1 MPIPPTRPCIARR
14 GLVLGVLTLTACSRA
29 PQAEG
34 PRYGAASALGG
45 ERLRLAVHPLHN
57 PARLSR
63 AYQPLIDHLNGQLG
77 TPRLDLEASRDYA
90 RFEDK
95 FRLRSPALL
104 LPNPWQT
111 LQAMATGYRVVAMAG
126 DAEDFRGL
134 WIVRRD
140 SPLRRPT
147 DLRGHAVAFPAPT
160 ALAACV
166 MPQWFLHRQGLDVL
180 RDLDTRYVGSQE
192 STLLNVLSGQVS
204 AGGTWPPVWRAFQRD
219 HPEQAAELRVAW
231 ETPPLVNN
239 SVMVRDDLPADF
251 VDRVRTALLTLQDSP
266 AGGEILRA
274 IETAGFFPATDDTY
288 APVREFVA
296 RFEREV
302 RPVDPN
308 G

>member
-1 MPIPPTRPCIARR
+1 MPSPLICPCTTRR
-14 GLVLGVLTLTACSRA
+14 GLLLAALTLTACSRD

-34 PRYGAASALGG
+34 PRYGPSSALAG
-45 ERLRLAVHPLHN
+45 ELLRLAVHPLHN

-63 AYQPLIDHLNGQLG
+63 AYQPLLDHLNRQLAG
-77 TPRLDLEASRDYA
+77 PRLELEASRNYA
-90 RFEDK
+90 SFEAK
-95 FRLRSPALL
+95 FRHRSPALL

-111 LQAMATGYRVVAMAG
+111 LQAMASGYRVVAMAG
-126 DAEDFRGL
+126 HADDFRGL

-166 MPQWFLHRQGLDVL
+166 MPQWFLHGHGLDVL
-180 RDLDTRYVGSQE
+180 RDLDTHYVGSQE
-192 STLLNVLSGQVS
+192 STLLNVLNGQVS
-204 AGGTWPPVWRAFQRD
+204 AGGTWPPVWRAFQKL
-219 HPEQAAELRVAW
+219 HPEQAAQLRVAW

-239 SVMVRDDLPADF
+239 SVMVRDDLPAAF
-251 VDRVRTALLTLQDSP
+251 VDALRAVLLGVQHS
-266 AGGEILRA
+266 AGGSAVLEA
-274 IETAGFFPATDDTY
+274 IETAGFMPATDDSY

-302 RPVDPN
+302 RPVDPT
-308 G
+308 